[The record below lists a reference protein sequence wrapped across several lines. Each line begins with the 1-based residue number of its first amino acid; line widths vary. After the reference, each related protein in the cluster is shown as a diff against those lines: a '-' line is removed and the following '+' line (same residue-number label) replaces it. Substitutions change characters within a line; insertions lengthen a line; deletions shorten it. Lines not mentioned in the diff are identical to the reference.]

1 MDQRIEAAMQAKAAA
16 QQALEQAD
24 QELKAAAKAK
34 LDEARELCRMAG
46 VSVCETRGTVSPG
59 FVRSDEARQKMA
71 EASRRR
77 WAMKAPEE
85 RAAWVAAI
93 NSKRNG
99 TSAVQ

>member
-1 MDQRIEAAMQAKAAA
+1 MDNFEAAMQAKAAA
-16 QQALEQAD
+16 QRALELAD

-46 VSVCETRGTVSPG
+46 VSVCGVKAAVSPG
-59 FVRSDEARQKMA
+59 FVRSDETRKKLA
-71 EASRRR
+71 EVSRRR
-77 WAMKAPEE
+77 WANKTPEQ

-99 TSAVQ
+99 SSAVQ